1 MPGITYRRQE
11 GGVLGAGADGVT
23 ARPENGERCSSSSP
37 SLLPAQPGSRCA
49 LASVRVVQQAPEE
62 RDRARCWELHSS
74 EPLLKRALVQTAIQK
89 LQRTL
94 LPENLRKRKKERRNG
109 GKKMGKKRGKKGTK
123 EKEGKVKKSEGRR
136 MSPERYISS
145 SLGG

>member
-109 GKKMGKKRGKKGTK
+109 GKKWGRRGERKEQRKKK
-123 EKEGKVKKSEGRR
+123 EKSRRVKEGEKEDRK
-136 MSPERYISS
+136 
-145 SLGG
+145 

>member
-1 MPGITYRRQE
+1 M
-11 GGVLGAGADGVT
+11 VL
-23 ARPENGERCSSSSP
+23 P

-109 GKKMGKKRGKKGTK
+109 GKKNG
-123 EKEGKVKKSEGRR
+123 EEEGKERNKGKRRKSQE
-136 MSPERYISS
+136 E
-145 SLGG
+145 